1 MSDDLFDL
9 SDVAVETIAVDSLE
23 NVTEGHGMTELAG
36 SCFTFSSFPGFADDE
51 TV

>member
-23 NVTEGHGMTELAG
+23 NVAEGHGMTELAG
-36 SCFTFSSFPGFADDE
+36 SCFIHSSYPGFADDE
-51 TV
+51 TI